1 MPVVKSREE
10 KINLR
15 AGNLSLIHEPV
26 GYRKNSIGRMDVSPL
41 EIKFRKPCVQD
52 GAGIWNLVRE
62 TEVLDLN
69 SAYCYLML
77 GKYFPDTCLVAE
89 YEQKIAGFVSAFLPP
104 QNPEVVFVW
113 QVAVAGSM
121 RKKGLGTKLLK
132 ELLKREAC
140 EKVRFLE
147 TTVTLSNV
155 ASQSLFCRLAR
166 NTRSHLEVT
175 VCFPA
180 NLFPTKSNH
189 ETEFLFRIGPL
200 QRELIK

>member
-1 MPVVKSREE
+1 M
-10 KINLR
+10 
-15 AGNLSLIHEPV
+15 LS
-26 GYRKNSIGRMDVSPL
+26 
-41 EIKFRKPCVQD
+41 
-52 GAGIWNLVRE
+52 
-62 TEVLDLN
+62 
-69 SAYCYLML
+69 
-77 GKYFPDTCLVAE
+77 KYFSDTCLVAE

-113 QVAVAGSM
+113 QVAVVGYM
-121 RKKGLGTKLLK
+121 RKKGLGAKLLK

-140 EKVRFLE
+140 EKASFLE

-166 NTRSHLEVT
+166 DTHSRLEVT

-180 NLFPTKSNH
+180 NLFPKSNH

>member
-1 MPVVKSREE
+1 MPVVKSRKE

-26 GYRKNSIGRMDVSPL
+26 GYRKNSSDRMDVSPSEL
-41 EIKFRKPCVQD
+41 KFRKPCTQD
-52 GAGIWNLVRE
+52 GAGIWDLVRE
-62 TEVLDLN
+62 TDVLDLN

-77 GKYFPDTCLVAE
+77 GKYFPDTCVVAE
-89 YEQKIAGFVSAFLPP
+89 YEQNIIGFVSAFLLP

-121 RKKGLGTKLLK
+121 RKKGLGTMLLK
-132 ELLKREAC
+132 ELLKRKVC
-140 EKVRFLE
+140 EKVLFLE

-166 NTRSHLEVT
+166 DTRSRLEVT

-180 NLFPTKSNH
+180 NLFPKSNH
-189 ETEFLFRIGPL
+189 ETEFLFRIGPW

>member
-1 MPVVKSREE
+1 M
-10 KINLR
+10 
-15 AGNLSLIHEPV
+15 LS
-26 GYRKNSIGRMDVSPL
+26 
-41 EIKFRKPCVQD
+41 
-52 GAGIWNLVRE
+52 
-62 TEVLDLN
+62 
-69 SAYCYLML
+69 
-77 GKYFPDTCLVAE
+77 KYFPDTCLVAE

-113 QVAVAGSM
+113 QIAVAGYVQ
-121 RKKGLGTKLLK
+121 KKGLGTMLLK
-132 ELLKREAC
+132 ELLKRKTC

-166 NTRSHLEVT
+166 DTRSRLEVT

-180 NLFPTKSNH
+180 DLFPKGSH

-200 QRELIK
+200 HRELKK